1 MFSLRPDQ
9 VGRGKRPWMAPADQ
23 KGTPMN
29 TILADSVEVGSGG
42 LFGLL
47 IVVLVIF
54 LIVYLVRRI

>member
-1 MFSLRPDQ
+1 
-9 VGRGKRPWMAPADQ
+9 
-23 KGTPMN
+23 MN